1 MIFKRV
7 SFYIA
12 IIGIISLFFMLKK
25 MRTQPPVPPPMAEPS
40 RSPFKNSVAATGII
54 EATKE
59 NVRIGTSKAG
69 LVQKVFVAV
78 GSNVKVGDPLF
89 QLDDRESRARLETA
103 KSELEVL
110 KRTLE
115 TEKVLLADL
124 SDQYE
129 RAAKLE
135 KERVSSEEETT
146 RKRFAVEQSKTRIAK
161 IEADID
167 AAGKQIQQSQTELD
181 VLTIRAPRDGNVL
194 QVNIREGEY
203 ASTQTAEPLM
213 ILGEVNTLQIR
224 ADVDEQNAP
233 LVQPDRQAVAYLKG
247 DTKNPIP
254 LRFVRIEPYVVPKRS
269 LTGDSA
275 ERVDTRVLQIIF
287 QMQRPEARVYVGQ
300 QVYVYIERDASVDV
314 ARKK

>member
-213 ILGEVNTLQIR
+213 ILG
-224 ADVDEQNAP
+224 
-233 LVQPDRQAVAYLKG
+233 
-247 DTKNPIP
+247 
-254 LRFVRIEPYVVPKRS
+254 
-269 LTGDSA
+269 
-275 ERVDTRVLQIIF
+275 
-287 QMQRPEARVYVGQ
+287 
-300 QVYVYIERDASVDV
+300 
-314 ARKK
+314 